1 MNPGPP
7 NPPFP
12 IEPVPP
18 ELLEY
23 ARQTT
28 TEEEFLA
35 HLREIEAEGGGV
47 QLEDFIAEIEAR
59 AKTK

>member
-1 MNPGPP
+1 MNPDPQ

-35 HLREIEAEGGGV
+35 HLREIEAGRGIE
-47 QLEDFIAEIEAR
+47 LKDFIAELEAR
-59 AKTK
+59 VKTK